1 MIRRYNENKKNHI
14 KHCSEFVVAFN
25 SCSCKNIRI
34 QITTVFSTGY
44 YGRHNRRCINNK
56 KPSFFSY
63 SICFFKDLF

>member
-34 QITTVFSTGY
+34 QIATVFQPAIMDDITGDVLT
-44 YGRHNRRCINNK
+44 GINLK
-56 KPSFFSY
+56 ML
-63 SICFFKDLF
+63 I